1 MIKIIPKNNIVA
13 EIECNLKSLSKT
25 DITKIKSC
33 LIKYGLIYFRKQKLT
48 SKEYLKFSKI
58 FGKPAFYPR
67 LRGLSKKYPQIT
79 VVQRKSTDK
88 GPSFGEQFHTD
99 SSYTKKPPKFT
110 MLFSKIVPRKG
121 LGNTDFSSQYL
132 AYKHLPL
139 KLKNRLKNLKGTFS
153 SNGPIAKTTIE
164 RTKEKGTLK
173 KELIA
178 KHKIIRSINGKKSL
192 YCSPGHL
199 IGFNKNIKNFKNL
212 KISLFK
218 HQTKKQFQYSL
229 EWEKDQIAIWDNRS
243 MLHQATAF
251 NGNRKMYRITIQ

>member
-139 KLKNRLKNLKGTFS
+139 KLKNKLKNLKGTFS

-164 RTKEKGTLK
+164 RTKEKGNLK

-178 KHKIIRSINGKKSL
+178 AQN
-192 YCSPGHL
+192 
-199 IGFNKNIKNFKNL
+199 N
-212 KISLFK
+212 
-218 HQTKKQFQYSL
+218 
-229 EWEKDQIAIWDNRS
+229 
-243 MLHQATAF
+243 
-251 NGNRKMYRITIQ
+251 

>member
-139 KLKNRLKNLKGTFS
+139 KLK
-153 SNGPIAKTTIE
+153 
-164 RTKEKGTLK
+164 
-173 KELIA
+173 
-178 KHKIIRSINGKKSL
+178 IR
-192 YCSPGHL
+192 
-199 IGFNKNIKNFKNL
+199 
-212 KISLFK
+212 LFK

>member
-88 GPSFGEQFHTD
+88 GPSFGWRG
-99 SSYTKKPPKFT
+99 SS
-110 MLFSKIVPRKG
+110 VG
-121 LGNTDFSSQYL
+121 
-132 AYKHLPL
+132 
-139 KLKNRLKNLKGTFS
+139 
-153 SNGPIAKTTIE
+153 
-164 RTKEKGTLK
+164 
-173 KELIA
+173 
-178 KHKIIRSINGKKSL
+178 
-192 YCSPGHL
+192 
-199 IGFNKNIKNFKNL
+199 
-212 KISLFK
+212 
-218 HQTKKQFQYSL
+218 
-229 EWEKDQIAIWDNRS
+229 
-243 MLHQATAF
+243 
-251 NGNRKMYRITIQ
+251 

>member
-1 MIKIIPKNNIVA
+1 M
-13 EIECNLKSLSKT
+13 
-25 DITKIKSC
+25 
-33 LIKYGLIYFRKQKLT
+33 
-48 SKEYLKFSKI
+48 
-58 FGKPAFYPR
+58 
-67 LRGLSKKYPQIT
+67 
-79 VVQRKSTDK
+79 QRKSTDK

-139 KLKNRLKNLKGTFS
+139 KLKNKLKNLKGVFS
-153 SNGPIAKTTIE
+153 SNGPIVKTTIE
-164 RTKEKGTLK
+164 RTKEKGNLK

-178 KHKIIRSINGKKSL
+178 KHKIIRSINGKKTL

-199 IGFNKNIKNFKNL
+199 ISFNKSVKNFNNL
-212 KISLFK
+212 KNVLFK

-251 NGNRKMYRITIQ
+251 NGNRKMHRITIQ